1 AWFYKTFLRRK
12 PPKPQRRVLVIGA
25 TNRIGALDPAL
36 LRPGRFDKKIRV
48 DTPDMLGRMEIFE
61 YYLQKFAH
69 DETMDPAIL
78 ATETPGYTPADIKY
92 LLNESL
98 RYAFFEGRSY
108 ITYRDFMRAQPE
120 HESGLRSP
128 IKHL

>member
-1 AWFYKTFLRRK
+1 
-12 PPKPQRRVLVIGA
+12 VIGA

-48 DTPDMLGRMEIFE
+48 DVPDMEGRREILE
-61 YYLQKFAH
+61 YYLEKYAH

-78 ATETPGYTPADIKY
+78 ASETPGYSPADLKY
-92 LLNESL
+92 LLNEAL
-98 RYAFFEGRSY
+98 RYAFFEGRRT

-120 HESGLRSP
+120 HEMGLRAP
-128 IKHL
+128 LKHMSKEAR